1 MPDWLR
7 YVRDHLS
14 LVGCP
19 ATREAEI
26 VEELAD
32 QLEDAYQEAL
42 RLGLSDQEACLAA
55 SDHVSDWAKL
65 AEDLRRAGFLRPQT
79 GPKDPS
85 SLLNRKRPTFSVELN
100 NQFAGAYKS
109 SIAAITSNV
118 CQDLHYGLRV
128 LAKNPGFGLMAV
140 LTLAVGVGANTA
152 IFSFVNTILIRPLPY
167 PNADRLAII
176 LAGQGNANRAPVST
190 FELFHIREQT
200 RELDQIAGIWVTDA
214 TLPGEG
220 DAEQVK
226 RGVVTSNFLP
236 LLCPKPQLGRF
247 FRPEDEDRQQD
258 DKHARAIILS
268 HGVWVRRFASDPG
281 IIGRSVRIGHG
292 SGVVIGVL
300 PAIFR
305 LIFPNDASVPSNVE
319 YF

>member
-118 CQDLHYGLRV
+118 CRTKLKPTIVATFRFPASTRKAMPQRV
-128 LAKNPGFGLMAV
+128 
-140 LTLAVGVGANTA
+140 
-152 IFSFVNTILIRPLPY
+152 
-167 PNADRLAII
+167 
-176 LAGQGNANRAPVST
+176 
-190 FELFHIREQT
+190 
-200 RELDQIAGIWVTDA
+200 
-214 TLPGEG
+214 
-220 DAEQVK
+220 
-226 RGVVTSNFLP
+226 
-236 LLCPKPQLGRF
+236 
-247 FRPEDEDRQQD
+247 
-258 DKHARAIILS
+258 
-268 HGVWVRRFASDPG
+268 
-281 IIGRSVRIGHG
+281 
-292 SGVVIGVL
+292 
-300 PAIFR
+300 
-305 LIFPNDASVPSNVE
+305 
-319 YF
+319 